1 MKLDRTDLSEHLYW
15 DFRMKLTTC
24 LVTQLGTKITI
35 NLLTDFSNPQGFNVN
50 SFAKVLSPNFSVK
63 TEQ

>member
-50 SFAKVLSPNFSVK
+50 GFAKALSPDRK
-63 TEQ
+63 IRLKQ

>member
-24 LVTQLGTKITI
+24 LVTQLGKKITI

-50 SFAKVLSPNFSVK
+50 GFAKVLSPNFSVK